1 MIVRRCHIARIGN
14 AKFFYSFDGGSAV
27 SNAYVEYKGS
37 MELKL
42 AKISELVAHMKKL
55 KNK

>member
-1 MIVRRCHIARIGN
+1 M
-14 AKFFYSFDGGSAV
+14 
-27 SNAYVEYKGS
+27 SNVEYKGS

-42 AKISELVAHMKKL
+42 AKISELVARMKKL

>member
-1 MIVRRCHIARIGN
+1 M
-14 AKFFYSFDGGSAV
+14 

-42 AKISELVAHMKKL
+42 AKVSELVAHMKKL
-55 KNK
+55 KDK